1 MTDIESLKLELKKIT
16 SYPLIFKEVNCG
28 ISGVGFF
35 PGARGLWRDGDE
47 CLSDKP
53 VMVLGH
59 DFGAE
64 KDYDLSVKRG
74 EENLKALTWK
84 NLCRMLSDFK
94 VETNE
99 CFFTNAIMG
108 VRTEGSAVGK
118 SPAFKYPE
126 YLNDCKD
133 FLIRQ
138 IDIQRPKVIVI
149 LGLHLLGFISDLS
162 SELSK
167 VSKIKTY
174 KKLDENN
181 LSGFSNISFYNLNG
195 FKTNVIFITHPTY
208 WHLNAENRRYDGLIG
223 AKAEAALFN
232 RFYKD

>member
-1 MTDIESLKLELKKIT
+1 MTDIESLRLELKKIT
-16 SYPLIFKEVNCG
+16 SYPPIFKEINCG
-28 ISGVGFF
+28 VSGVGFF
-35 PGARGLWRDGDE
+35 PGARGLWRDEDE

-53 VMVLGH
+53 VMILGH

-84 NLCRMLSDFK
+84 NLYEMLSDFK
-94 VETNE
+94 IETNE

-126 YLNDCKD
+126 YLNDCKS
-133 FLIRQ
+133 FLVRQ
-138 IDIQRPKVIVI
+138 IDIQRPKVIIV
-149 LGLHLLGFISDLS
+149 LGLHLLGFISDMSL
-162 SELSK
+162 ELLQ

-174 KKLDENN
+174 KKLDQNN
-181 LSGFSNISFYNLNG
+181 LSGFMDIAFDGLDNYRTNI
-195 FKTNVIFITHPTY
+195 VFITHPTY
-208 WHLNAENRRYDGLIG
+208 RHLNVENRKYNNLIG
-223 AKAEAALFN
+223 IEAESKLFN
-232 RFYKD
+232 QYYQR